1 MRIICLQPQSTIKI
15 NSVLFQ
21 NQDSRG
27 VDGSDCGV
35 TPVKVQPV
43 YNQMVLGH
51 HIQTCR
57 GDRRNPNWSLLC

>member
-27 VDGSDCGV
+27 VDGSDCV
-35 TPVKVQPV
+35 HRLNLYRCDT
-43 YNQMVLGH
+43 NQMALGH

-57 GDRRNPNWSLLC
+57 EDRRNPDWSLLC